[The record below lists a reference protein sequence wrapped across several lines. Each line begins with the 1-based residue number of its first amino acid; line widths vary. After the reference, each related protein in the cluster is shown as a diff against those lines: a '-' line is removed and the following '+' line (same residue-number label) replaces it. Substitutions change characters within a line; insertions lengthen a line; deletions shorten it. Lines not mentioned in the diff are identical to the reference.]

1 MNNYIKRRKPIN
13 NAPETLSPEKRKL
26 LHEAKLEELMKLYEK
41 CYAEGIPRCTLIDV
55 IEKEIYE
62 KTIEKKQWRIDRGYK
77 LEKFVT
83 KKK

>member
-13 NAPETLSPEKRKL
+13 NAPETLSPEKRKP
-26 LHEAKLEELMKLYEK
+26 HEAKLEELMKLYEK

-55 IEKEIYE
+55 IEKEIAE
-62 KTIEKKQWRIDRGYK
+62 KTIEKKQWRIGLAK
-77 LEKFVT
+77 SEKFVT